1 MKYEITK
8 EQILKLANKAEQG
21 CTSVIESDLKN
32 WFPEAFKKELEIGKW
47 YITDGNKCGQ
57 YGKTLIAN
65 FSGKEESS
73 NYGITF
79 FGTWG
84 KDLTLYH
91 NDLGRST
98 RLATPEEVEVA
109 LINEAKKRGFVEG
122 AKFKSTISEK
132 GQIRTVTEKRNWDF
146 YLSYNSLNTSTPQ
159 TEWYNFNTQLQSNP
173 TIFRDGKWAEILYQE
188 KTVVPIA
195 KALKIIAKKMKVSP
209 ENIEIQY

>member
-8 EQILKLANKAEQG
+8 EQILQLANKTEQG

-65 FSGKEESS
+65 FSGKEEAS

-79 FGTWG
+79 LGTWG

-109 LINEAKKRGFVEG
+109 LKSQAQKLGFKEGVRFIPLFSNGTNYRGNSVVEITEDE
-122 AKFKSTISEK
+122 FLFQDNTLFTIS
-132 GQIRTVTEKRNWDF
+132 GYR
-146 YLSYNSLNTSTPQ
+146 
-159 TEWYNFNTQLQSNP
+159 
-173 TIFRDGKWAEILYQE
+173 IFANGKWAQILPQE
-188 KTVVPIA
+188 KTVVPME

>member
-1 MKYEITK
+1 MENYTITK
-8 EQILKLANKAEQG
+8 EQILETIRTGTDVTERYFKE
-21 CTSVIESDLKN
+21 II
-32 WFPEAFKKELEIGKW
+32 PEAFKTELELNKW

-79 FGTWG
+79 LGTWG

-98 RLATPEEVEVA
+98 RLATPEEVSAA
-109 LINEAKKRGFVEG
+109 LINEAKKRGFKNGVKVVG
-122 AKFKSTISEK
+122 LYNDGSPH
-132 GQIRTVTEKRNWDF
+132 QITDF
-146 YLSYNSLNTSTPQ
+146 IINNDDFTYKTLDNALVCNKLG
-159 TEWYNFNTQLQSNP
+159 FR
-173 TIFRDGKWAEILYQE
+173 IFANGKWAEILPQE
-188 KTVVPIA
+188 KTVVPMA

>member
-8 EQILKLANKAEQG
+8 EQILETIRTGTDVTERYFKE
-21 CTSVIESDLKN
+21 II
-32 WFPEAFKKELEIGKW
+32 PEAFKKELEIGKW

-65 FSGKEESS
+65 FSGKEEAS

-79 FGTWG
+79 LGTWG

-98 RLATPEEVEVA
+98 RLATDEEVSA
-109 LINEAKKRGFVEG
+109 SLINEAKKRGYKKGNFKCIFNREDEFNLDYKKWFYCDIEKSLFTMPYGEG
-122 AKFKSTISEK
+122 GSCLFK
-132 GQIRTVTEKRNWDF
+132 
-146 YLSYNSLNTSTPQ
+146 
-159 TEWYNFNTQLQSNP
+159 
-173 TIFRDGKWAEILYQE
+173 DGKWAEILPQE
-188 KTVVPIA
+188 KTVVSMA

>member
-8 EQILKLANKAEQG
+8 EQILETIRTGTDVTERYFKE
-21 CTSVIESDLKN
+21 II
-32 WFPEAFKKELEIGKW
+32 PEAFKKELEIGKW

-79 FGTWG
+79 SGTWG

-98 RLATPEEVEVA
+98 RLATPEEVSAA
-109 LINEAKKRGFVEG
+109 LINEAKKRGYKEG
-122 AKFKSTISEK
+122 VTITWKNKPKLIYTLGDGEF
-132 GQIRTVTEKRNWDF
+132 D
-146 YLSYNSLNTSTPQ
+146 YLRSKNVLVFGNYGV
-159 TEWYNFNTQLQSNP
+159 F
-173 TIFRDGKWAEILYQE
+173 DGKQWAQILPQE

-209 ENIEIQY
+209 ENIEISFENRNKRI